1 MFFITQNCSTDSAI
15 GEDFQKQTMCD
26 SSIENMHTG
35 YSVFNGINAVI
46 QLWKHTAADISVC
59 NQFFCIGNRKF
70 GNQGGRIFRI
80 FVYSLDI
87 G

>member
-46 QLWKHTAADISVC
+46 QLWKHTTADISVC

-80 FVYSLDI
+80 FV
-87 G
+87 